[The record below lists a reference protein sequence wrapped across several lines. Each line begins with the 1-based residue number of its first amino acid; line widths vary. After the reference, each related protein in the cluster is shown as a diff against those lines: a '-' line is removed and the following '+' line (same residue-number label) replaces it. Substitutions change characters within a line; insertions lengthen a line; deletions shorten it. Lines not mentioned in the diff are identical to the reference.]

1 MQTGPNGTAAT
12 LTAKILEDL
21 QNISGTISSV
31 QNLQV
36 YAHKSTCI
44 HFTVVSI
51 LFAHSTVFR
60 CTSKEIFLTLK
71 WTLMG
76 AKVKYVITH
85 SQNVYWYNGFG
96 YPAVNFHN
104 APGCISSKADWCY
117 QECKCITLKKS
128 TSVRW
133 SNGDYACV
141 HTQAVDDY
149 VARLCGFVDEYI
161 DYALET
167 VSYNSSNITIYVMH
181 KL

>member
-1 MQTGPNGTAAT
+1 MVKCMCKLPLTQTGPNGTAAT

-44 HFTVVSI
+44 HFTVVST

-85 SQNVYWYNGFG
+85 SQNVII
-96 YPAVNFHN
+96 
-104 APGCISSKADWCY
+104 CIDTMVLVIQLSTFTTLLDAFLQKLTDVTSS
-117 QECKCITLKKS
+117 
-128 TSVRW
+128 
-133 SNGDYACV
+133 
-141 HTQAVDDY
+141 
-149 VARLCGFVDEYI
+149 
-161 DYALET
+161 
-167 VSYNSSNITIYVMH
+167 VSAS
-181 KL
+181 L